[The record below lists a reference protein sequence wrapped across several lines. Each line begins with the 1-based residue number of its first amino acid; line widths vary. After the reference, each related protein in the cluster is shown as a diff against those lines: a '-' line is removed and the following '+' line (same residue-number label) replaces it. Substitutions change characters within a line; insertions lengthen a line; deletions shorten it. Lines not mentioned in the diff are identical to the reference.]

1 MSQTLQIQYVTF
13 SWYDIKVGSFVLDY
27 NAFQHILRTFF
38 LISNMQFSIR
48 NKQTR
53 EAGEAKESKEA
64 VSKEAIF
71 SLHSSDQESTDV
83 KPTDGKGPHMKKG
96 LAI

>member
-1 MSQTLQIQYVTF
+1 
-13 SWYDIKVGSFVLDY
+13 
-27 NAFQHILRTFF
+27 
-38 LISNMQFSIR
+38 MQFGIR

-83 KPTDGKGPHMKKG
+83 KDSTLKNG